1 MANVAENL
9 SRLPM
14 GRRRGSTRYFCGD
27 WAHTGEML
35 SAKVEEEDQDW
46 GKGGRP
52 WLPVLFLSC
61 LVLEAVL

>member
-35 SAKVEEEDQDW
+35 SAKVEEGDKGWRE
-46 GKGGRP
+46 GGRP
-52 WLPVLFLSC
+52 
-61 LVLEAVL
+61 LVHAPF